1 MGNPILERIRRLSGG
16 NGGPETVD
24 PVWLLTLL
32 TVQEVGRYSLAEW
45 NAALSA
51 VLGRRVFCPSYR
63 ALERYLQDAVLEV
76 QWG

>member
-32 TVQEVGRYSLAEW
+32 TVQEVGRYSLEEW

-51 VLGRRVFCPSYR
+51 VLGARVVCPSHPT
-63 ALERYLQDAVLEV
+63 LGGDL
-76 QWG
+76 